1 MQRIPVMKETN
12 EWKSELTQL
21 DGGRG
26 GGRRGRRRGRRPEGG
41 GRQRAPMEVSENAT
55 NDVTE
60 KFAVT
65 H

>member
-26 GGRRGRRRGRRPEGG
+26 GGVVDVVVDVGLRWGDVNE
-41 GRQRAPMEVSENAT
+41 RQWRYPKMQQMTSPRSLQ
-55 NDVTE
+55 
-60 KFAVT
+60 
-65 H
+65 